1 MSDTRER
8 LATEMRRG
16 RRLKSLSQSELAD
29 RVGASLEAISNI
41 ERSKSSPSVD
51 LFAKIVQVLDLDP
64 RAIVC
69 SPVPDLRSEERRD
82 LEDEVT
88 MLLHRLDD
96 KTLKA
101 WLGIGEIVAGVVLT
115 RADPH

>member
-1 MSDTRER
+1 
-8 LATEMRRG
+8 MRRG

-29 RVGASLEAISNI
+29 RVGASLEAISKI

-51 LFAKIVQVLDLDP
+51 LFAKIVQILDLDP

-69 SPVPDLRSEERRD
+69 SPVPDLRNEQRRE

-88 MLLHRLDD
+88 MLVHQLDD
-96 KTLKA
+96 RTLQA
-101 WLGIGEIVAGVVLT
+101 WLGIGEIVGGLSKQ
-115 RADPH
+115 